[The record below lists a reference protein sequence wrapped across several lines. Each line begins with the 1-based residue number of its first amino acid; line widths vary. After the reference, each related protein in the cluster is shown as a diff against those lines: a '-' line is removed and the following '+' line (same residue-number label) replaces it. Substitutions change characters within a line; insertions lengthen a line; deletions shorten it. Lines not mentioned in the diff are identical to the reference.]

1 MSQTLNIRHVT
12 RYNYDDAPAYGLQQL
27 RLSPLDGPSQR
38 VIDWDV
44 SVEGGTV
51 QSVST
56 DEHGNRVHL
65 VRLGSD
71 GDSLIVT
78 SAGMVEVGDV
88 NGVIGPHTDVAPL
101 WLYLRNTP
109 LTEASLGLSKLLEDL
124 QDGDAPSR
132 LHNLSRRIRDRV
144 AYTVGATTAET
155 TADGALQL
163 GQGVCQDHSHI
174 FIAAARALGHPAR
187 YVSGYLSMDDRVD
200 QDATHAWAE
209 AHVDGLGWVGFD
221 ISNGHSPDTRYVR
234 IATALD
240 YAGAAPISGSLRG
253 GTNEQIAVELR
264 VAQGVSQSIQQ

>member
-1 MSQTLNIRHVT
+1 MSRLLNIRHVT
-12 RYNYDDAPAYGLQQL
+12 RYDYDEAPVYGLQQL
-27 RLSPLDGPSQR
+27 RLSPLDGTSQR
-38 VIDWDV
+38 VVDWDV

-51 QSVST
+51 QSIST

-65 VRLGSD
+65 VRLGND
-71 GDSLIVT
+71 EDSLVVT
-78 SAGMVEVGDV
+78 SAGTVEVDDV
-88 NGVIGPHTDVAPL
+88 NGVIGPHAEVAPL
-101 WLYLRNTP
+101 WLYLRKTP
-109 LTEASLGLSKLLEDL
+109 LTEASVGVLELLEGL
-124 QDGDAPSR
+124 ADGDALSR
-132 LHNLSRRIRDRV
+132 LHALSGRIRDQV
-144 AYTVGATTAET
+144 TYTVGATTAET

-221 ISNGHSPDTRYVR
+221 ISNGHSPDIRYVR

-264 VAQGVSQSIQQ
+264 VAQGVSQSIQ